1 MGTIQGTIMQHCPY
15 STSNRCRTRLEMAE
29 MPKTMP
35 IRQRTAFSFV
45 LRVICHEHVITYLKT
60 AHILPPLN
68 KCLQTCRIKTGFG
81 TFGSIKRRHPNNGC
95 PFSFSGL
102 VDFSV
107 RLEGPCYTLLLLP

>member
-1 MGTIQGTIMQHCPY
+1 MGTKGGTFGDKNSSRRPVWHVA
-15 STSNRCRTRLEMAE
+15 STEIAK
-29 MPKTMP
+29 MPKMAA
-35 IRQRTAFSFV
+35 IRPCAAFLLISY
-45 LRVICHEHVITYLKT
+45 VIYRRRFLTCLKT

-68 KCLQTCRIKTGFG
+68 ECLQTCRIKTGFG